1 MFRHPPLTSQDAWIS
16 DYFSSRTAGAEFMLP
31 WFMDTYFITM
41 TRLKDIFTL
50 PELKTIIETH
60 KNMIIDTAHL
70 RLAHLL
76 LQVTE
81 HCDRNSLNERYGAD
95 LTILEN
101 KFRQLDD
108 TQAAVLILWA
118 SSFWRSQTCTEEA
131 MERYVAKD

>member
-1 MFRHPPLTSQDAWIS
+1 MFRHPPLASQDGWIN
-16 DYFSSRTAGAEFMLP
+16 DYFNSRTAGAEFMLP
-31 WFMDTYFITM
+31 WFIDTYFTSLA
-41 TRLKDIFTL
+41 RLKDLFTL
-50 PELKTIIETH
+50 PELKTILEAH

-81 HCDRNSLNERYGAD
+81 RCDRNNLNERYGAD
-95 LTILEN
+95 LTVLEN

-108 TQAAVLILWA
+108 TQAATLILWA

-131 MERYVAKD
+131 MEIYVSKD